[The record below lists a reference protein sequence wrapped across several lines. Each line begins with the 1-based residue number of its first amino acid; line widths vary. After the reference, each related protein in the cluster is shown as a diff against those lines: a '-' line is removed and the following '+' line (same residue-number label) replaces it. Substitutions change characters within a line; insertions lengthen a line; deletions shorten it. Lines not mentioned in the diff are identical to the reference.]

1 MRSILGLSFLLMSCS
16 PAVLKA
22 SAVDQSQLDTLGQS
36 LQVKY
41 ALLSNLDDTQCRTHI
56 PTGDCFSA
64 KITLSGSSITIPAST
79 SLYFSHIAPVRGFDV
94 AGDFSGQEHVS
105 GQALAK
111 NSDAISLEHINGD
124 LHRLTFNKDL
134 TLKESDAGDALSVT
148 LSAPFWHASRSDVM
162 PNYYLTYAELD
173 PVIVASTTRVQEA
186 GSGLLVNKHTTGW
199 DDSSQYKRVP
209 SDNMPL
215 MDSAYFFNN
224 DKPFT
229 PATDK
234 ALLRV
239 IPQVSARKDSN
250 ERVVVKGITLDFEF
264 DKEQSANKEL
274 ALREELK
281 KQLEPAISQ
290 VTHFGLQVED
300 TGIPVSV
307 SLNANDFTQG
317 EYVLEVTK
325 EKVSIKA
332 KDVIAANYALLTLA
346 QLFDSENNT
355 LPVTSIH
362 DAPRFDFRGMHLD
375 IARHFPGKATIES
388 VIRQMFTYKLNKL
401 HLHLSDDE
409 GWRLQIDT
417 LPELTDIGAYRC
429 HDLSESTCLLPQ
441 LGSGPFKTATG
452 NGFLSKQ
459 DYIDIVKMA
468 HARGIEVIPSLD
480 MPGHARAAI
489 VSMNARYQ
497 RLMQEGK
504 PLEAQQYLL
513 VDKQDT
519 TQYESV
525 QFYGDNTINPC
536 LDSTYTFI
544 DTVMTSVKQLHQQ
557 AGVPL
562 RQFHVGADET
572 AGAWINS
579 PVCHAK
585 GVNVDNILPDFVTQV
600 QRIAL
605 KHNLNIGGW
614 SDGMEKAAN
623 TLDNEHAYTNVWHL
637 LAAGGEN
644 TVSHFAKANIPVV
657 LSFPDVLYFD
667 FPYSSNPYEPGYYW
681 GSRATSTEKVFSLM
695 PAHLALHSREW
706 TDRMGNSYTSN
717 DTVDAS
723 SVVGIQGQLWSEV
736 TINQDAVEYMVFP
749 RLLALAERAWHYAD
763 WQKDASTLSS
773 ENQLKAVRNND
784 WQGFNS
790 ALLSQHAPV
799 LVKQGVNVRVPQ
811 PAAIVKDGKLVIKPQ
826 AGLVME
832 YLSADQQWI
841 EYTQPVAINGV
852 VNVRARIAG
861 TQQVSRQAQL

>member
-1 MRSILGLSFLLMSCS
+1 MRSILGLSLLLMSCS
-16 PAVLKA
+16 SAVSKV

-41 ALLSNLDDTQCRTHI
+41 ALLSNIDDTQCRTHI

-64 KITLSGSSITIPAST
+64 KLTLSGSSITIPAST

-94 AGDFSGQEHVS
+94 AGYISGE
-105 GQALAK
+105 ALTK
-111 NSDAISLEHINGD
+111 NSDAISIEHINGD

-148 LSAPFWHASRSDVM
+148 LSAPFWHASRSDAM
-162 PNYYLTYAELD
+162 PNYYLIYAELT
-173 PVIVASTTRVQEA
+173 PVVVASTTRIQEA
-186 GSGLLVNKHTTGW
+186 GSGLLVNQHTTAW
-199 DDSSQYKRVP
+199 ADASQYKRVP

-215 MDSAYFFNN
+215 MDSAYLFNN
-224 DKPFT
+224 DKSST
-229 PATDK
+229 PASDK
-234 ALLRV
+234 VIQRV
-239 IPQVSARKDSN
+239 IPQVSTRNDSN

-264 DKEQSANKEL
+264 DKGRSESKEL
-274 ALREELK
+274 AQRDELK

-290 VTHFGLQVED
+290 VTYFGLQVQD
-300 TGIPVSV
+300 TGMPVSV
-307 SLNANDFTQG
+307 SLNASDFTQG
-317 EYVLEVTK
+317 EYSLEVTK
-325 EKVSIKA
+325 DNVSIKA
-332 KDVIAANYALLTLA
+332 KDALAANYALLTLA

-355 LPVTSIH
+355 LPVTLIH
-362 DAPRFDFRGMHLD
+362 DKPRFDFRGMHLD
-375 IARHFPGKATIES
+375 IARHFPGKEAIES

-409 GWRLQIDT
+409 GWRLQIDA

-429 HDLSESTCLLPQ
+429 HDLSESMCLLPQ
-441 LGSGPFKTATG
+441 LGSGPFKTAIG

-468 HARGIEVIPSLD
+468 HERGIEVIPSLD

-489 VSMNARYQ
+489 VSMNARYE

-504 PLEAQQYLL
+504 PQEAQQYLL

-525 QFYGDNTINPC
+525 QFYSDNTINPC

-579 PVCHAK
+579 PVCHTK
-585 GVNVDNILPDFVTQV
+585 GVNVENILPDFVTQV

-614 SDGMEKAAN
+614 SDGMEKAAD

-644 TVSHFAKANIPVV
+644 TVSHFAKADIPVV

-681 GSRATSTEKVFSLM
+681 GSRATSTEKIFSLM
-695 PAHLALHSREW
+695 PEHLTLHSKEW

-723 SVVGIQGQLWSEV
+723 SVVGIQGQLWTEV
-736 TINQDAVEYMVFP
+736 TVNQDAVEYMVFP
-749 RLLALAERAWHYAD
+749 RLLALAERAWHYAE
-763 WQKDASTLSS
+763 WQKAAMTLSS
-773 ENQLKAVRNND
+773 ENQLKAARNND

-811 PAAIVKDGKLVIKPQ
+811 PAAIVKEGKLEIKPQ

-832 YLSADQQWI
+832 YQIAEQQWM
-841 EYTQPVAINGV
+841 EYTQPVAINGSV
-852 VNVRARIAG
+852 SVRARIAG
-861 TQQVSRQAQL
+861 TQQVSRQARL